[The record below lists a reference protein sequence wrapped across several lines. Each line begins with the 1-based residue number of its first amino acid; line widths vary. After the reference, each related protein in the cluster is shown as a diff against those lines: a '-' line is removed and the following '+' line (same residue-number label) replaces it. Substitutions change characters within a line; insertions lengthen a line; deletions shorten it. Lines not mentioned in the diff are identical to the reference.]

1 VTGREPQKK
10 QQYYSSRVIWLLVI
24 LVGVALL
31 VVGLTLLSGDKY
43 RTSDPDRTIN
53 PPLSDSP
60 QSDVS
65 TTAEPVTYVEPE
77 AIPDLID
84 WKFYDD
90 GISELEGSDKFG
102 MIYFTSDNCRPCR
115 KMEKVTFGDLTLLA
129 RIDEFVI
136 PIKIESASQ
145 RMISYS
151 GRLISES
158 RAAAIFNIPGYPA
171 LLFYDG
177 RTGQFLFSIPGLTTA
192 VKLSQIFDYLQ
203 SRKFEDS
210 SITLDEYLSGLGN
223 GE

>member
-10 QQYYSSRVIWLLVI
+10 QRYYSSKVIWLLVI

-43 RTSDPDRTIN
+43 RTSDPDLIDK

-60 QSDVS
+60 QSIVS
-65 TTAEPVTYVEPE
+65 TTAERVTDAEPE

-84 WKFYDD
+84 WRFYDE

-102 MIYFTSDNCRPCR
+102 MIYFTSDDCQPCR
-115 KMEKVTFGDLTLLA
+115 KMERETLADLVLLA
-129 RIDEFVI
+129 RIDEFII
-136 PIKIESASQ
+136 PIKIESGSQ
-145 RMISYS
+145 RMIRYS

-158 RAAAIFNIPGYPA
+158 RAADIFNIPGYPA

-177 RTGQFLFSIPGLTTA
+177 KSGQYLFSVPGHTNA
-192 VKLSQIFDYLQ
+192 AKLSQIFDYLQ
-203 SRKFEDS
+203 SREFES
-210 SITLDEYLSGLGN
+210 SSLTLDEYLSGQSGN
-223 GE
+223 E